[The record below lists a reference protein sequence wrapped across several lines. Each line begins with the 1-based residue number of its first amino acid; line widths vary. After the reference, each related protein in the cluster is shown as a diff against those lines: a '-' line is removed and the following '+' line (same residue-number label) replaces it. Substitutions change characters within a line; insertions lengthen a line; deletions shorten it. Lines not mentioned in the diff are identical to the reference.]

1 MLIPLI
7 INLLL
12 VRLLIKNVRHRIE
25 NEKATILIKYLT
37 KLISPICSNSIII
50 LPKTNASVISIAM
63 VNCPKYI
70 SLLYPRN
77 FFEDI
82 LTLFTIYSS
91 LKSAINK
98 PITAK
103 YIAII
108 T

>member
-77 FFEDI
+77 FF
-82 LTLFTIYSS
+82 
-91 LKSAINK
+91 
-98 PITAK
+98 
-103 YIAII
+103 
-108 T
+108 